1 MRMANNTSYELF
13 DIVSEE
19 DEVIGQATRKE
30 VHTKGYI
37 HRSVF
42 FYLFDKQGRVFV
54 NQRTANKEFYPEYW
68 SIVFGGHVHAG
79 ESYEDA
85 VLREAKEEAGI
96 EEKPIFITS
105 FKKRFDK
112 NDKENVKVYGLV
124 ANHEPKLNPN
134 ELKQGWFMLLK
145 ELEQKLKEE
154 KFLPET
160 PGLIQ
165 ILRNYKSRNK
175 P

>member
-1 MRMANNTSYELF
+1 MSHELF
-13 DIVSEE
+13 DVVNEE
-19 DEVIGQATRKE
+19 DKVIGQATRKE
-30 VHTKGYI
+30 VHTNGDI

-42 FYLFDKQGRVFV
+42 FYLFDKHGRVFV
-54 NQRTANKEFYPEYW
+54 NQRTANKKFYPEYW

-85 VLREAKEEAGI
+85 VLREAKEEVGI
-96 EEKPIFITS
+96 EGEPIFITS
-105 FKKRFDK
+105 IKKRFDK
-112 NDKENVKVYGLV
+112 EDKENVSVYGFV
-124 ANHEPKLNPN
+124 TDQKPKLNLN
-134 ELKQGWFMLLK
+134 EIKQGQFMTIK

-160 PGLIQ
+160 DKLFQ
-165 ILRNYKSRNK
+165 ILKDYKSRDE